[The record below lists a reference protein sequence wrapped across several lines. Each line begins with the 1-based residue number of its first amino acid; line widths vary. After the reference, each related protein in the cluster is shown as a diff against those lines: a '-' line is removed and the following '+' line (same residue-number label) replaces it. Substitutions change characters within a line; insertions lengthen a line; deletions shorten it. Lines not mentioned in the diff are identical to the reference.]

1 MKAFIH
7 ALSGRILKHKKLIII
22 IFLLITLVCIGL
34 QMGVK
39 VNYKMEDY
47 LPADSP
53 STSALVEMSKEFDT
67 PLYNTKLLVPDIN
80 ANEVP
85 DTISKLEK
93 IEGIISV
100 QWFETDDYYK
110 DGNALI
116 LISIEDGMEV
126 TTIRSIK
133 SIVGEGAALAGQSVN
148 YANAQRMASEEVIKI
163 VAFIVPLIFLILIIT
178 TSSFIEPILFLFTIG
193 IAVVINMG
201 TNIIFGEIS
210 FITYSISPILQLAVS
225 LDYAIFLLGRFGEY
239 RHETDNVTEAM
250 IKAMKR
256 SVPPIFAS
264 ALTTIFGFMALL
276 AMRFGLGADLGINLA
291 KGVAISLITV
301 MILLPAVTIVCCKI
315 IDKTK
320 HRSFMPKWNI
330 LSKLI
335 LKIRIPVLVI
345 VLIMIVPAFL
355 AQYQNKFSY
364 GLGTLDP
371 ESESG
376 MDLEIINTTF
386 GRTNEMILLV
396 PRGDFDS
403 ELLLTEEIGKLENV
417 KNVTSLAGM
426 AGSQMFI
433 DFLED
438 EIVKEFYSEDY
449 SRIIIKADTEVES
462 DEAFELIKEIKST
475 TQKYYDGEVLV
486 TGETAV
492 LYDLKNVVTKD
503 TLLINVLAI
512 LAIIIILIL
521 TFRSLIT
528 PIILV
533 LTIET
538 SIWINLAIPYFTE
551 SIICYIGFLV
561 ISTVQLG
568 ATVDYAILF
577 TDHYNENR
585 KSHNAKE
592 SVIITAK
599 ETISSI
605 LTSGFILSIAGFS
618 IYYISSED
626 IVSQLG
632 ELFGRGAL
640 LSMAMVIFFLPAMLV
655 LKERFKRKKDDA

>member
-1 MKAFIH
+1 MKVFIH

-22 IFLLITLVCIGL
+22 FFILIALVCIGL

-47 LPADSP
+47 LPVDSP
-53 STSALVEMSKEFDT
+53 STKALEEMSKEFDT

-80 ANEVP
+80 ENEVP

-116 LISIEDGMEV
+116 LISIEDGTEV
-126 TTIRSIK
+126 ATIKNIK

-163 VAFIVPLIFLILIIT
+163 VAFIVPLIFIILIIA

-239 RHETDNVTEAM
+239 RHDTDNVTEAM

-291 KGVAISLITV
+291 KGVAVSLITV
-301 MILLPAVTIVCCKI
+301 MILLPAITIVCCKI

-335 LKIRIPVLVI
+335 LKIRIPVLII

-364 GLGTLDP
+364 GVGTLDP

-386 GRTNEMILLV
+386 GRSNEMILLV
-396 PRGDFDS
+396 PRGDFDN
-403 ELLLTEEIGKLENV
+403 ELLLTEELGKLENV

-438 EIVKEFYSEDY
+438 EIVKEFYSKDY

-462 DEAFELIKEIKST
+462 DDAFELIKEIKST
-475 TQKYYDGEVLV
+475 TQKYYAGEALV

-492 LYDLKNVVTKD
+492 LYDLKDIVTKD